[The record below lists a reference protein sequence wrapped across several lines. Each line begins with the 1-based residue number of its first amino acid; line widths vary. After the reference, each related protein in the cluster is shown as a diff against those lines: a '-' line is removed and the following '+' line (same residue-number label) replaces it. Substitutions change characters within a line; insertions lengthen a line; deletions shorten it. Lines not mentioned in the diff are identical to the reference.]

1 MEETCQL
8 CSRLRAPFLLKGE
21 AERERSKKEEEEEDE
36 EEEKKKEEEKEEKEM
51 MTKTQEK
58 TPRKLRFSHMHRI
71 ILRD

>member
-1 MEETCQL
+1 MEKTCQL

-21 AERERSKKEEEEEDE
+21 AERERRKEEEEEED

-51 MTKTQEK
+51 TKTQEK
-58 TPRKLRFSHMHRI
+58 TPRKLSFSHMHRI